1 MDLEQFIIEQFHE
14 SIAAKMAAC
23 DAIAAPLAEA
33 SELLTHTLV
42 HEGRILACGSSE
54 SASVVQ
60 QLTANLMHRLER
72 ERPALP
78 IFSLNQDATAI
89 SAIANDYG
97 LDDIYARQI
106 IGLGQEGD
114 SLVIVTQQEF
124 SPALLTAIS
133 AAKSRGMSIVILGGP
148 ELNCYLTAIGEDDV
162 EIAAPI
168 EPSPRLTEVHQLAI
182 ACLIELLEAQLF
194 GVDEC
199 DD

>member
-23 DAIAAPLAEA
+23 EAIAAPLAEA

-42 HEGRILACGSSE
+42 HEGRILACGSAE
-54 SASVVQ
+54 AASVVQ
-60 QLTANLMHRLER
+60 QLTASLMHRLER

-89 SAIANDYG
+89 SAIANDHG

-114 SLVIVTQQEF
+114 SLVIITQQEF
-124 SPALLTAIS
+124 SPALLTAIN

-148 ELNCYLTAIGEDDV
+148 DLDCYLSALGEDDI
-162 EIAAPI
+162 EIATPI
-168 EPSPRLTEVHQLAI
+168 EPSPRLTEVHQLAV

>member
-1 MDLEQFIIEQFHE
+1 MDLEQFIIDQFHE

-42 HEGRILACGSSE
+42 HEGRILACGSAE

-60 QLTANLMHRLER
+60 QLTASLMHRLER

-89 SAIANDYG
+89 SAIANDHG

-148 ELNCYLTAIGEDDV
+148 ELDCYLAAIGEDDV
-162 EIAAPI
+162 EIATPI